1 MILDIPSVYHLDLD
15 LSMSDAQLMA
25 TFGGTSSEDSALML
39 KRQRDFDV
47 DGATAEWR
55 VQEGVVLIFV

>member
-1 MILDIPSVYHLDLD
+1 MP
-15 LSMSDAQLMA
+15 DAQIMA
-25 TFGGTSSEDSALML
+25 IFGGTSSEDSVLML

-47 DGATAEWR
+47 DGASAEWR